1 MRITINSS
9 PLCNVNPP
17 VTDSDFM
24 SWRIFA
30 FLGVWLHHSPWALGC
45 FTNNARAASVIIPQV
60 ALFISLEMRTC
71 TMNGSEAQ
79 GHDVM
84 SWIKCPRLM
93 DSHHK
98 GSLRYLK
105 CPMMYAWRTCGTN
118 SSVAKKNIFTILFV
132 ILTSKICDLKCYCLR
147 KVYQCVLL
155 ILKNIKSGFELRK
168 MQCNNIWYTTAVKVG
183 GLWSGFW
190 QLLDTRCTRVWL
202 IAGANETTR
211 IPTTDNRQTWTFSK
225 APCDTLTLW

>member
-45 FTNNARAASVIIPQV
+45 FTNNARAASVIKLRVMTSCHEFTARDWWIHITKGRWGIWNVPW
-60 ALFISLEMRTC
+60 C
-71 TMNGSEAQ
+71 TPDEPVEQTAQ
-79 GHDVM
+79 L
-84 SWIKCPRLM
+84 P
-93 DSHHK
+93 
-98 GSLRYLK
+98 
-105 CPMMYAWRTCGTN
+105 
-118 SSVAKKNIFTILFV
+118 KKNIFTILFV

-183 GLWSGFW
+183 GMWSGFW